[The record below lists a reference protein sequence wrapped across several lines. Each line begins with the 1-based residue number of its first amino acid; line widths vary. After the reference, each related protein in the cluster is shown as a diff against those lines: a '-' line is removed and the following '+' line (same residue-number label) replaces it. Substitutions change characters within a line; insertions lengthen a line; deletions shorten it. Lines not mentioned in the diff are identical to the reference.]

1 MEDTQKGKTR
11 FVVLRGKMPPIVHL
25 NTVSHSVILSLSNI
39 YIYICAKFVCIWSGY
54 YNISNST
61 SIQLVKFKFSM
72 KFSTFIVAL
81 NQPCQ
86 LRTGQIHQ
94 HQNLS

>member
-25 NTVSHSVILSLSNI
+25 NTVSHSVILSLI
-39 YIYICAKFVCIWSGY
+39 YAKFVCIWSGY